1 MRLWLLFLFYLV
13 VKFMQCY
20 NGKSCLSYNDRDI
33 LFGEGWVGF
42 FNGSYMQMPCAEW
55 SYYHLLGRKWIMP
68 SPKFRVDLELG
79 LSFDW
84 ALITVLE
91 LGLGKYIL
99 NNSFVNSK
107 KHIPNTKI
115 KYTLHDNQ
123 PLTDALLKG
132 KWEIYYLVKNLLTFK
147 QSIWK

>member
-1 MRLWLLFLFYLV
+1 M
-13 VKFMQCY
+13 
-20 NGKSCLSYNDRDI
+20 
-33 LFGEGWVGF
+33 
-42 FNGSYMQMPCAEW
+42 
-55 SYYHLLGRKWIMP
+55 
-68 SPKFRVDLELG
+68 
-79 LSFDW
+79 
-84 ALITVLE
+84 LE

-132 KWEIYYLVKNLLTFK
+132 K
-147 QSIWK
+147 